1 MRLMQRKGILISA
14 ATVFGIVAAFGLYHA
29 LKIRREEG
37 VALSTAV
44 SPVYW
49 ADRFVGKDYFNPDR
63 RIFYKGNRARKT
75 VALTID
81 DGPHPLSC
89 QKLLDTLKAKKVIA
103 SFFLVGK
110 QVDGNPDLVRMMEA
124 DGHEICN
131 HTYDHVRL
139 DKLDREKVYN
149 QIHSCDVAV
158 ENAIG
163 KKMTLFRPP
172 GMRFSETVIDVLKQE
187 GDVMVHWGIGA
198 KDFVGTVPD
207 YELTPELKKLP
218 KITPK
223 LVTEYVTKQLKP
235 GMIILLHDNPVT
247 AEALGPMIDAVRA
260 QGYEFESVADMMKH
274 LPNPVYVDVNP
285 AATNMVATKSK

>member
-1 MRLMQRKGILISA
+1 MRQMQRKGVYITA
-14 ATVFGIVAAFGLYHA
+14 ATVFGLVAAIYVINAFRVRHN
-29 LKIRREEG
+29 EG
-37 VALSTAV
+37 VALGTAI

-49 ADRFVGKDYFNPDR
+49 ADRAAGKDYFNSDR
-63 RIFYKGNRARKT
+63 RIFYRGNRDRKT
-75 VALTID
+75 VSLTID

-89 QKLLDTLKAKKVIA
+89 QKLLEVLKQKKVVA

-131 HTYDHVRL
+131 HTYDHERL
-139 DKLDREKVYN
+139 DKLDREKVFN
-149 QIHSCDVAV
+149 QIHGCDVAV

-172 GMRFSETVIDVLKQE
+172 GMRFSETVIDVVKQE

-207 YELTPELKKLP
+207 YELTPELRSFRKLR
-218 KITPK
+218 KAGRRIRH
-223 LVTEYVTKQLKP
+223 Q
-235 GMIILLHDNPVT
+235 
-247 AEALGPMIDAVRA
+247 AA
-260 QGYEFESVADMMKH
+260 QARDDHPS
-274 LPNPVYVDVNP
+274 PR
-285 AATNMVATKSK
+285 

>member
-1 MRLMQRKGILISA
+1 MRQLQRKGAYFTA
-14 ATVFGIVAAFGLYHA
+14 ATVFGLVAAIYVLNV
-29 LKIRREEG
+29 LRVRQREG
-37 VALSTAV
+37 IALSTAA

-49 ADRFVGKDYFNPDR
+49 ADRFTGKDYFNPDR
-63 RIFYKGNRARKT
+63 RTFYKGNRDRKT
-75 VALTID
+75 VSLTID

-89 QKLLDTLKAKKVIA
+89 QKLLEVLKAKKVVA
-103 SFFLVGK
+103 SFFVVGK

-139 DKLDREKVYN
+139 DKLDREKVFS
-149 QIHSCDVAV
+149 QIHNCEVAV

-172 GMRFSETVIDVLKQE
+172 GMRFSDTVIDIVKQE

-218 KITPK
+218 KTTPK
-223 LVTEYVTKQLKP
+223 LVVDYVTKQLKP
-235 GMIILLHDNPVT
+235 GMIILLHDNPIT

-260 QGYEFESVADMMKH
+260 QGYEFESVADMMKN

-285 AATNMVATKSK
+285 AAVNVVAKAQ

>member
-1 MRLMQRKGILISA
+1 MRQMQRKGIYVTA
-14 ATVFGIVAAFGLYHA
+14 ATVFGLVAAGFILNA
-29 LKIRREEG
+29 FRVRRDEG

-49 ADRFVGKDYFNPDR
+49 ANRFAGKDHFNADR
-63 RIFYKGNRARKT
+63 RIFYRGNRERKT

-81 DGPHPLSC
+81 DGPYPLSC
-89 QKLLDTLKAKKVIA
+89 QKLLKTLKDKSVTA

-110 QVDGNPDLVRMMEA
+110 QVDGNPDLVRMIDA
-124 DGHEICN
+124 DKHEICN

-139 DKLDREKVYN
+139 DKLSREKVFD
-149 QIHSCDVAV
+149 QIHGCDVAV
-158 ENAIG
+158 QNAIG

-172 GMRFSETVIDVLKQE
+172 GMRFSETVIDVMKQKGE
-187 GDVMVHWGIGA
+187 VMVHWGIGA

-207 YELTPELKKLP
+207 YELTPELRQLP
-218 KITPK
+218 KTTPK
-223 LVTEYVTKQLKP
+223 RIIDYVTKQLKP
-235 GMIILLHDNPVT
+235 GMIILLHDNPIT

-260 QGYEFESVADMMKH
+260 QGYEFESCAEMMKN

-285 AATNMVATKSK
+285 IALNMVATGR

>member
-1 MRLMQRKGILISA
+1 MRPMQRKGIYITA
-14 ATVFGIVAAFGLYHA
+14 AAVFGLVAAGLVFNA
-29 LKIRREEG
+29 LRVRREEG
-37 VALSTAV
+37 IGLSKGM

-49 ADRFVGKDYFNPDR
+49 ADRFTGKDYFNPDR
-63 RIFYKGNRARKT
+63 RIFYRGNRERKT

-81 DGPHPLSC
+81 DGPHPVSC
-89 QKLLDTLKAKKVIA
+89 QRMVATLAEKNVKAA
-103 SFFLVGK
+103 FFLVGK
-110 QVDGNPDLVRMMEA
+110 QVDGNPDLVKLMV
-124 DGHEICN
+124 DGGHEICN

-139 DKLDREKVYN
+139 DKLSREKVFD
-149 QIHSCDVAV
+149 QIHGCDVAV

-172 GMRFSETVIDVLKQE
+172 GMRFSDTVLDVVKQKE
-187 GDVMVHWGIGA
+187 EIMVHWGIGA

-218 KITPK
+218 KTTPK
-223 LVTEYVTKQLKP
+223 LIVDYVTRQLKP
-235 GMIILLHDNPVT
+235 GMIILLHDNPIT

-260 QGYEFESVADMMKH
+260 QGYEFETCAEMMKH

-285 AATNMVATKSK
+285 AVTNIVAQSR

>member
-1 MRLMQRKGILISA
+1 MRQMQRKGIYVTA
-14 ATVFGIVAAFGLYHA
+14 ATVFGLVVAVYLLNAF
-29 LKIRREEG
+29 RVRQREG

-49 ADRFVGKDYFNPDR
+49 ADRFTGKDYFNPDR
-63 RIFYKGNRARKT
+63 RIFYKGNRDRKT
-75 VALTID
+75 VSLTID

-89 QKLLDTLKAKKVIA
+89 QKLLEVLKAKKVTA

-139 DKLDREKVYN
+139 DKLDREKVFN
-149 QIHSCDVAV
+149 QIHGCDVAV

-172 GMRFSETVIDVLKQE
+172 GMRFSETVLDVVRQE

-218 KITPK
+218 KTTPK
-223 LVTEYVTKQLKP
+223 LIVEYVTKQLKP
-235 GMIILLHDNPVT
+235 GMIILLHDNPIT

-260 QGYEFESVADMMKH
+260 QGYEFESVADMMKN

-285 AATNMVATKSK
+285 GAGNIVAKVH